1 MEQLEQIPIG
11 QQPNDGTGDPL
22 RNGMAKVNANFTKV
36 QTGVDAVE
44 LTATNAAQTATEA
57 KAKADAAIPAA
68 QKGMAG
74 GVAPLDASGKVPAAH
89 LPELADYIPME
100 EKGAAGGVAPLDAGA
115 KVPVANLPAGTAG
128 GVAPL
133 GADGKV
139 PAVNLPAAEDSIPLS
154 QKGQPEGVATL
165 DTGGKV
171 PAGQLPP
178 IPTGP
183 PAGSVAW
190 WPLRSSIPA
199 GQIPADGQ
207 TISRATFPDIAAMVA
222 AGTVPVVSEA
232 DWLADPLKRGAYT
245 LGDGSTS
252 IRVPDLNGKSAGAV
266 GAVFLRGDGSLS
278 AGANG
283 VVQRDALQNITGS
296 FVARSG
302 TATGI
307 GAVTAGT
314 GAFTR
319 GFKDYGS
326 GIGHMAY
333 ASTDG
338 PGDTVSFSAANVAR
352 TSTETRPTNVSGVW
366 TIQAFGAVTNPGSA
380 DAAQLASDLATL
392 QAAFQS
398 EFGFVVM
405 YPGGSAA
412 SPGIIPA
419 NTQLVIDNPFAGYAV
434 HVEAEHRVDQQW
446 FNPGWYCMLDRN
458 SSDPYF
464 AWGIRASHNIQTDKI
479 VVSAGKTGTA
489 TINQALSGGS
499 YSGAMPT
506 NQTNAYFRLKVWKL
520 KGKP

>member
-11 QQPNDGTGDPL
+11 QEANDKTGDPL

-36 QTGVDAVE
+36 QAGVDSVE
-44 LTATNAAQTATEA
+44 LTAANAAQTATEA
-57 KAKADAAIPAA
+57 KATADAAIPAA

-74 GVAPLDASGKVPAAH
+74 GVAPLDATGKVPAAH
-89 LPELADYIPME
+89 LEDYLLAE

-139 PAVNLPAAEDSIPLS
+139 PAINLPAAEDSIPLS
-154 QKGQPEGVATL
+154 QKGQPGGVATL

-207 TISRATFPDIAAMVA
+207 TISRATFPELASMVA

-245 LGDGSTS
+245 LADGSTT

-266 GAVFLRGDGSLS
+266 GAVFLRGDGSRS
-278 AGANG
+278 AGTNGLLQPDVVGPHTHTTPMFAGAGQAPTWSSGGGASATYTVTNANG
-283 VVQRDALQNITGS
+283 
-296 FVARSG
+296 
-302 TATGI
+302 I
-307 GAVTAGT
+307 G
-314 GAFTR
+314 
-319 GFKDYGS
+319 
-326 GIGHMAY
+326 
-333 ASTDG
+333 
-338 PGDTVSFSAANVAR
+338 P
-352 TSTETRPTNVSGVW
+352 ETRPLNVTGAW

-380 DAAQLASDLATL
+380 DAAQLASDYAALN
-392 QAAFQS
+392 AAFQTLRGQV
-398 EFGFVVM
+398 FG
-405 YPGGSAA
+405 PGQTLQDMTA
-412 SPGIIPA
+412 SRAFGT
-419 NTQLVIDNPFAGYAV
+419 NYV
-434 HVEAEHRVDQQW
+434 
-446 FNPGWYCMLDRN
+446 N
-458 SSDPYF
+458 S
-464 AWGIRASHNIQTDKI
+464 T
-479 VVSAGKTGTA
+479 
-489 TINQALSGGS
+489 
-499 YSGAMPT
+499 
-506 NQTNAYFRLKVWKL
+506 
-520 KGKP
+520 GKPIFIFVYSESTTAQGYNSIFVNSQIVAMGTFPAAQASNVSQAMVPPGATYMATGASTTLRKWQEYR

>member
-11 QQPNDGTGDPL
+11 QQANDGTGDPL

-57 KAKADAAIPAA
+57 KTTADAAIPAA

-89 LPELADYIPME
+89 LPELADYIPVE

-154 QKGQPEGVATL
+154 QKGQPGGVATL

-232 DWLADPLKRGAYT
+232 DWQADPLKRGAYT
-245 LGDGSTS
+245 LADGSTT

-266 GAVFLRGDGSLS
+266 GAVFLRGDGSRS
-278 AGANG
+278 AGTNGLLQPDVVGPHTHTTPMFAGAGQAPTWSSGGGASATYTVTNANG
-283 VVQRDALQNITGS
+283 
-296 FVARSG
+296 
-302 TATGI
+302 I
-307 GAVTAGT
+307 G
-314 GAFTR
+314 
-319 GFKDYGS
+319 
-326 GIGHMAY
+326 
-333 ASTDG
+333 
-338 PGDTVSFSAANVAR
+338 P
-352 TSTETRPTNVSGVW
+352 ETRPLNVTGAW

-380 DAAQLASDLATL
+380 DAAQLASDYAALN
-392 QAAFQS
+392 AAFQTLRGQV
-398 EFGFVVM
+398 FG
-405 YPGGSAA
+405 PGQTLQDMTA
-412 SPGIIPA
+412 SRAFGT
-419 NTQLVIDNPFAGYAV
+419 NYV
-434 HVEAEHRVDQQW
+434 
-446 FNPGWYCMLDRN
+446 N
-458 SSDPYF
+458 S
-464 AWGIRASHNIQTDKI
+464 T
-479 VVSAGKTGTA
+479 
-489 TINQALSGGS
+489 
-499 YSGAMPT
+499 
-506 NQTNAYFRLKVWKL
+506 
-520 KGKP
+520 GKPIFIFVYSESTTAQGYNSIFVNSQIVAMGTFPAAQASNVSQAMVPPGATYMATGASTTLRKWQEYR